1 MGLANQGCPIQ
12 IGKCSFPENP
22 LLDPDSAFS
31 TILELQS
38 SSDLVAKSNN
48 ANGVLIFT
56 PPEVVPA
63 LQLAGNADPIC
74 TQSQSARP
82 SPGVETVGDLTD
94 RIPGP
99 A

>member
-1 MGLANQGCPIQ
+1 MGLANQGRPFQ
-12 IGKCSFPENP
+12 IGKRSFPEIP

-31 TILELQS
+31 TTLELQS

-48 ANGVLIFT
+48 ANSVLNFT
-56 PPEVVPA
+56 PPVVVPA
-63 LQLAGNADPIC
+63 LQLAGIADLTC
-74 TQSQSARP
+74 TQNQSARL